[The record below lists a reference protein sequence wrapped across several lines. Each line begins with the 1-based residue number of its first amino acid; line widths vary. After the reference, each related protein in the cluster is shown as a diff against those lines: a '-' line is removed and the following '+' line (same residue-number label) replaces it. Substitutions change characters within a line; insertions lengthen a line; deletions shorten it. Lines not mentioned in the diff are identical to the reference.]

1 MTHYKFTKGNFT
13 EAELEAAIIEIFAQE
28 GYEYTDGNTLNRK
41 FEQILLTDDLRDFL
55 ATRYA
60 ADNLSDTE
68 FSKIINRLEHIN
80 ATPLYTGNRTTFR
93 LVNEGFDL
101 IRDNIN
107 SVALHVDYIDY
118 DEPQNN
124 RFRVVNQY
132 SVQGEHLRRPDLL
145 VFVNGIPIAI
155 CEFKSAVNE
164 DTTIH
169 DAWEQICVRYC
180 RDIPK
185 LMKYTFLSVI
195 SDGANTK
202 LGSIF
207 TPYAYYYAWNKA
219 NDKDKVANGISS
231 LFTMIKGAFAK
242 NRLIP
247 LLRDFIFYPDN
258 SNKDEVIVCR
268 YPQYFAATKM
278 LANIKEHLRPQG
290 DGKGG
295 TYFGATGCGK
305 TYTMLFLSRL
315 IALRDNSVFK
325 NPTIIIITD
334 REDLDTQTAKLFVTA
349 KKYLHD
355 DDVRSIENRHDME
368 ITLKNRASG
377 GVYIIT
383 IQKFCEKT
391 GLLSN
396 RNNII
401 CISDEAH
408 RTQTG
413 IGAKLKRTDKGVFT
427 TYGFAY
433 YLRNGFP
440 NATYVGFTGTPID
453 ETLAV
458 FGGVVDSYTMKESS
472 DDGITVRISY

>member
-1 MTHYKFTKGNFT
+1 MSDYKFIKGNFT
-13 EAELEAAIIEIFAQE
+13 EAQLEEAIIELFQAAE
-28 GYEYTDGNTLNRK
+28 YDYTDGNTLRRDD
-41 FEQILLTDDLRDFL
+41 EEILLKDDLRDFI

-60 ADNLSDTE
+60 NENLSETE
-68 FSKIINRLEHIN
+68 MTKIMNRLEHIN
-80 ATPLYTGNRTTFR
+80 AAPLYIGNRAAFW
-93 LVNEGFDL
+93 LINEGFDL
-101 IRDNIN
+101 QRDDA
-107 SVALHVDYIDY
+107 SAVALHVDFIDF
-118 DEPQNN
+118 DEPGNN
-124 RFRVVNQY
+124 HFRVVNQY
-132 SVQGEHLRRPDLL
+132 SVQGERLRRPDLL
-145 VFVNGIPIAI
+145 VFVNGIPVAI

-169 DAWEQICVRYC
+169 DAWEQIAIRYC

-185 LMKYTFLSVI
+185 LMRYTFLSVI

-202 LGSIF
+202 MGSIF
-207 TPYAYYYAWNKA
+207 TPYAYYYSWNKA
-219 NDKDKVANGISS
+219 NDHDKVANGISS

-242 NRLIP
+242 DRLIA
-247 LLRDFIFYPDN
+247 LLRDFIFYPDD
-258 SNKDEVIVCR
+258 SHRDEAIVCR
-268 YPQYFAATKM
+268 YPQFFAATKM
-278 LANIKEHLRPQG
+278 LANIKDHLRPAG

-305 TYTMLFLSRL
+305 TYAMLFLSRL
-315 IALRDNSVFK
+315 IALRDNALFR

-355 DDVRSIENRHDME
+355 EDVRSIENREDME
-368 ITLKNRASG
+368 KTLKDRASG

-391 GLLSN
+391 GLLSS

-413 IGAKLKRTDKGVFT
+413 VERNSKRRIRACSPLTVSPIISEMAFRMPRMWASPGRPLT
-427 TYGFAY
+427 RRLPYSAAWWT
-433 YLRNGFP
+433 
-440 NATYVGFTGTPID
+440 ATP
-453 ETLAV
+453 
-458 FGGVVDSYTMKESS
+458 
-472 DDGITVRISY
+472 